1 MENRHITDEQQ
12 VLSSLAREGSDSRR
26 ETTAMV
32 SAGLGVLTWPVRIK
46 AHVTHNV
53 YSVRP
58 VVIGDAGA
66 VPVEMGESTE
76 ATNLAESFLSEGALA
91 VGTYAIVF
99 RTGRKNV
106 FHAVP

>member
-1 MENRHITDEQQ
+1 MDNRHITDEQQ
-12 VLSSLAREGSDSRR
+12 VLASLARDASGNRR

-32 SAGLGVLTWPVRIK
+32 SAGIGVLTWPVRIK

-53 YSVRP
+53 YSVQP
-58 VVIGDAGA
+58 VVIGDAGS
-66 VPVEMGESTE
+66 VPVEMSEPTE
-76 ATNLAESFLSEGALA
+76 ATNLAESFLSEGALS